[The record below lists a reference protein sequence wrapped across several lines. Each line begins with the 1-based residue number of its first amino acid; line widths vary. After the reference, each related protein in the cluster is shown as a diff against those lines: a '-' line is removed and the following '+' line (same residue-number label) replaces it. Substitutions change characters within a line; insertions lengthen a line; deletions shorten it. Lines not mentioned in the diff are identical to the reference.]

1 MILKYRTG
9 LVFKIS
15 VLLFV
20 IALMSVLTFCVT
32 YGRFLTQTNRDIGFS
47 AKPLAPIYYETSQI
61 SDRTSFELSNWTQ
74 TTNLLSGNFTLSN
87 TLNDGEVPLEDA
99 AFCVRIYVAEQD
111 SGGYIDIT
119 SADVTL
125 STDQKTCFS
134 KVETINQN
142 TDFYKENEKEGRFYC
157 FYDSNEDKT
166 TSNESMFILKGNQK
180 SELTFTV
187 SIFDTEVGTEQIYIC
202 IKRL

>member
-1 MILKYRTG
+1 MISKYRASV
-9 LVFKIS
+9 VFKIF
-15 VLLFV
+15 VLLLV
-20 IALMSVLTFCVT
+20 IALVLFLTFCIT
-32 YGRFLTQTNRDIGFS
+32 YSRFLTQTNHDIGFS

-61 SDRTSFELSNWTQ
+61 SDRTSFQISNWTQ

-87 TLNDGEVPLEDA
+87 TLNDGETSLNDVS
-99 AFCVRIYVAEQD
+99 FCVRVYVAEQD
-111 SGGYIDIT
+111 LEGDIDI
-119 SADVTL
+119 SSVDVTL

-142 TDFYKENEKEGRFYC
+142 TDFYKENEKEGRFYR

-166 TSNESMFILKGNQK
+166 TSNESCFILKGNQK

-187 SIFDTEVGTEQIYIC
+187 TIFNTAVDTEQIYVC
-202 IKRL
+202 IKHL